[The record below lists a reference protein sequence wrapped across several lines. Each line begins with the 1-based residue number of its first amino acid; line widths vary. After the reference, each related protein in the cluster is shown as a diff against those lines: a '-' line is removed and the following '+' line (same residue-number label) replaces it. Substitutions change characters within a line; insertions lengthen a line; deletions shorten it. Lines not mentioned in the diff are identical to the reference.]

1 MLVCYNTFI
10 IFALH
15 PTCNK
20 CVMGIK
26 DKVSLII
33 LIVVSFIREKKEG
46 SVLSRP
52 LFVCVGHPLGSD
64 ERLYDRERRRS
75 RFFFVTAI
83 RFPRFRRG
91 CVVLRACFLDLF
103 LLCVLLCVVIL
114 ARLCLLSGL
123 TSGDDLDYVL
133 DFLHRGLFPMEK
145 VGSSSSMSGSS
156 SSSPSCMCRDRE
168 SGTW

>member
-1 MLVCYNTFI
+1 MLVRYNTFI

-20 CVMGIK
+20 RVMGIR
-26 DKVSLII
+26 DKVSIII
-33 LIVVSFIREKKEG
+33 LIFIAFIRERKEG
-46 SVLSRP
+46 SVLSCP

-103 LLCVLLCVVIL
+103 FSCVFCCASFSLAACVCFLVLRRVTTWTTCWISSTVAFFRWRKSGAHHLCRVL
-114 ARLCLLSGL
+114 RP
-123 TSGDDLDYVL
+123 
-133 DFLHRGLFPMEK
+133 LHRHA
-145 VGSSSSMSGSS
+145 
-156 SSSPSCMCRDRE
+156 
-168 SGTW
+168 